1 MYILGKV
8 VNLNQK
14 ITRFCKEYILM
25 SFPAGKLLS
34 VLVTPTSLNFI
45 LYFVLFFFLQ
55 DTMTWSKPAVNNAIP
70 LPRSLHS
77 ATTIGKRFVMHQ
89 NELYIF
95 LWISPFFNTTCAPCG
110 DGTNCKSPNMKKTNS
125 PQLLGTCRWAFFPTG
140 FLYSTSKPEVKFNF
154 FCCGKIIW
162 IVFICFFCIA
172 FEEAFLQA
180 SVNSLHPS
188 INVNLLFTALRTFPM
203 VLTGRFCVTVNSFFS
218 WWSFP
223 LFSWP

>member
-1 MYILGKV
+1 
-8 VNLNQK
+8 
-14 ITRFCKEYILM
+14 
-25 SFPAGKLLS
+25 
-34 VLVTPTSLNFI
+34 
-45 LYFVLFFFLQ
+45 
-55 DTMTWSKPAVNNAIP
+55 MTWSKPAVNNAIP

-89 NELYIF
+89 NELFIL

-110 DGTNCKSPNMKKTNS
+110 DGTNCEFSNMKKTNLLW
-125 PQLLGTCRWAFFPTG
+125 LLGTCRWAFFSDRL
-140 FLYSTSKPEVKFNF
+140 FFYCTSKPEVKFNF
-154 FCCGKIIW
+154 FVVEKIIW
-162 IVFICFFCIA
+162 MVLVCFFCFA

-188 INVNLLFTALRTFPM
+188 INVNLLLTVLRTFPM